1 MRLLP
6 IASWQRKQVRDV
18 VLLRN
23 PPPLTVAIWRQA
35 GVDGLAFVREVTK
48 LPSDWWR
55 DYVTEQGQG
64 RHLLWLLLLPVAG
77 FLITWPLRRWI
88 LRRFGRNPDELEP
101 TYARRIVKAFT
112 DGMANA
118 IVPVAM
124 ISLVAGAL
132 AWQGVLSGLFG
143 TLVYAVIG
151 GFATV
156 LLVGA
161 IGVGIERLAYM
172 PLRNSSRLAPMLSSL
187 GVSLALVAAV
197 QIMAGPQP
205 RMFPSIFPVTR
216 YDIMGGTITSVQIGI
231 LVASFILMGGLN
243 MLVNRSRIGVV
254 VRAVSESRPTAQLLG
269 INVNGAISMVF
280 FVGPLLGAAGGILY
294 ASYYGIMT
302 PTMGAVVGLKAFT
315 AAILGG
321 IGSIPGAMLGGFILA
336 FVEVGGTALLPVLSG
351 GLLGTEYRDVLAFAI
366 LIIVLLF
373 RPAGILGEPVSEE
386 SMVYKREF

>member
-1 MRLLP
+1 MLGTIIQQTFNALTIGSIYALIALGYTMVYGVLRMINFAHGEMFMLGAYACFMLL
-6 IASWQRKQVRDV
+6 AMTVGDV
-18 VLLRN
+18 
-23 PPPLTVAIWRQA
+23 
-35 GVDGLAFVREVTK
+35 GG
-48 LPSDWWR
+48 
-55 DYVTEQGQG
+55 
-64 RHLLWLLLLPVAG
+64 
-77 FLITWPLRRWI
+77 
-88 LRRFGRNPDELEP
+88 
-101 TYARRIVKAFT
+101 
-112 DGMANA
+112 
-118 IVPVAM
+118 
-124 ISLVAGAL
+124 AGAL
-132 AWQGVLSGLFG
+132 AITIAFFAA
-143 TLVYAVIG
+143 TLLIGAV
-151 GFATV
+151 
-156 LLVGA
+156 
-161 IGVGIERLAYM
+161 GVGIERLAYK

-216 YDIMGGTITSVQIGI
+216 YDVLGGSITSVQIGI

-280 FVGPLLGAAGGILY
+280 FVGPVLGAAGGVLY

-351 GLLGTEYRDVLAFAI
+351 GYLGTEYRDVLAFAI
-366 LIIVLLF
+366 LILVLLI
-373 RPAGILGEPVSEE
+373 RPAGILSEPVSEE